1 MRNRALSLTALTS
14 LLCVALVGAALPVPS
29 TGVDAVDDAGL
40 MAEPGS
46 PCPASAPARSFDVV
60 AIQVPISYNHW
71 GDFDPHG
78 RLFVLAEQEFNIRA
92 DIARKLANAGLE
104 AAARAV
110 ANPLRAPAELGYQF
124 PTGLSGVPNLDAFD
138 VSDLVQPLVVRAH
151 VGDCVT
157 FNLLNKLPE
166 PASLF
171 VHRAV
176 TPPSA
181 GMALG
186 WGMPDV
192 AYPGESRQYVSYI
205 PDEEAME
212 GAHFIQ
218 SLADPR
224 FQTRHGLFGALVA
237 EPKGTEWHTP
247 QGGPSRSGQEAMIID
262 PDGSDFREYVLIYHD
277 EIELVDR
284 TLQPLPILSPY
295 GEYGPGTKGM
305 NLRSEPVMN
314 RWKLHDSLGPEGSG
328 ELDRGHDKSQY
339 LGSYTYGDPATFIPR
354 AYIGDPSVMRV
365 INAGPGQHHVHHLHG
380 GGIRWRASP
389 VGDETQFDTG
399 LLKDNPILRAQSERQ
414 DVQLIG
420 PGESYNLVSEGGAGG
435 VQQSVGD
442 FLFHC
447 HVAEH
452 YIAGMWSIW
461 RVFDTLQ
468 DRLAELPDRAGSIPQ
483 AVASNLLVGKQMP
496 DGTVL
501 TKSNLVGWLEDK
513 LPPPGVPGP
522 DDASVWDWT
531 TQATARGPVLLGEPE
546 DERVWANYESPEP
559 GERPAILFN
568 PDNGR
573 PAYPMLQPHFG
584 KRPPFANG
592 HGPAPY
598 LGADQSDTNPDGL
611 CPQDARRID
620 YNIVAM
626 EAPVAYNDHGD
637 EDPLGQIFSLA
648 HHKDAILAGTKNP
661 NQLVIRANQ
670 GDCVDVLLSSQLHE
684 AEGDH
689 SKANIHIHLVQ
700 FDVQG
705 SDGVITGHNYEQSI
719 RPATTTGTALAA
731 PAAAGDTVLRVADA
745 SQLRIGTTIGV
756 GLTEAH
762 VEIHEV
768 TAISGEQV
776 TLAEPLEMA
785 HESAERVGPE
795 FVRYRWF
802 ADVELGIVYF
812 HDHVDG
818 LETWRHGLYG
828 ALIVEPEGSQ
838 WLHPETGEPIDEG
851 PEADIVGSLNCRDF
865 REFVAQVQD
874 RSAAMEDA
882 QGALRDLA
890 SLNLRSEPFDR
901 RTNGNPLDP
910 VNGEAATTWEAYPG
924 DDVRVRLLYGANSMS
939 KAVGT
944 FALTGHRFPYEQ
956 YLPGSR
962 TMDALSFG
970 ISAQHNLRLEC
981 GAGGCARLPGDYLA
995 YMTQPEM
1002 LERGAWGV
1010 LKVHDEPVADLRPL
1024 PDTGFQP
1031 PGALPSG
1038 PVRQY
1043 DVVAMQTDV
1052 LLNERYELVQP
1063 MQIFALADEADL
1075 IEGGQQRPQPLVL
1088 RASPGELIEVTLT
1101 NELDRPVSLSPS
1113 LVLVDP
1119 SADGVPVDGEQMVA
1133 PGDSRTYRWF
1143 ADRDLGVT
1151 YLTSFGDPARDALDG
1166 LYGALVIE
1174 PEGATFEP
1182 ATGMSADLVLADGTP
1197 VREHVLMYAS
1207 DDPHFEASVMPY
1219 TVDVKGP
1226 VSVNYRSEPL
1236 ADRLGGTMGPF
1247 TAGGDETGGLG
1258 VHSCQLNN
1266 DSCSQGLA
1274 AGREIRQ
1281 EARNPFV
1288 HLAFNEAAF
1297 GVLETPTLDARQGEL
1312 MVIRA
1317 VGGAGDQ
1324 LQVQTLAGHSWKV
1337 DPDADGSNIVDA
1349 YTLGPREVS
1358 NAWTVAGQGGAGDYL
1373 YGSARLAFLE
1383 KGGWGIL
1390 RVE

>member
-1 MRNRALSLTALTS
+1 MRNRGLSLTSLAS

-29 TGVDAVDDAGL
+29 PDNGADAEALVG
-40 MAEPGS
+40 PGAT
-46 PCPASAPARSFDVV
+46 CPASAPVKTFDVV
-60 AIQVPISYNHW
+60 AIQIPISYNHW

-78 RLFVLAEQEFNIRA
+78 RLYVLAENEMAIRHDVA
-92 DIARKLANAGLE
+92 SKLELAGLDMV
-104 AAARAV
+104 ARAV
-110 ANPLRAPAELGYQF
+110 ANPARAPTEAGYQF
-124 PTGLSGVPNLDAFD
+124 PTGLSGVPNLGPFG
-138 VSDLVQPLVVRAH
+138 VSELVQPLVVRAH
-151 VGDCVT
+151 VGDCVV

-176 TPPSA
+176 TPPGA
-181 GMALG
+181 GMAIG
-186 WGMPDV
+186 PGVPDV
-192 AYPGESRQYVSYI
+192 AYPGELRQFVSYI
-205 PDEEAME
+205 PDDPAME

-218 SLADPR
+218 SLADAR
-224 FQTRHGLFGALVA
+224 FQTKHGLFGALVA
-237 EPKGTEWHTP
+237 EPKGSTWQAPE
-247 QGGPSRSGQEAMIID
+247 GGPLPSGQEAMIVD

-277 EIELVDR
+277 EIELVDH

-314 RWKLHDSLGPEGSG
+314 RWKLHDSLGPDGAG

-354 AYIGDPSVMRV
+354 AYIGDPSVMRT

-380 GGIRWRASP
+380 GGIRWRATP
-389 VGDETQFDTG
+389 VGDDTQFDAG

-461 RVFDTLQ
+461 RVFDTQQ
-468 DRLAELPDRAGSIPQ
+468 DGLAELPDRSGSIPG
-483 AVASNLLVGKQMP
+483 AVDSTALLGKRMP
-496 DGTVL
+496 DGTLL
-501 TKSNLVGWLEDK
+501 TQENIVEWLANK
-513 LPPPGVPGP
+513 LPPPGEPGP

-531 TQATARGPVLLGEPE
+531 TETTPQGPLVLGEP
-546 DERVWANYESPEP
+546 DDARAWPNYASATP
-559 GERPAILFN
+559 GERPEILFN

-598 LGADQSDTNPDGL
+598 LGADQTDQNPDGL
-611 CPQDARRID
+611 CPQEARRID

-626 EAPVAYNDHGD
+626 EAPVTYNDHGD
-637 EDPLGQIFSLA
+637 VDPLGQIFSLA
-648 HHKDAILAGTKNP
+648 HHKQAILSGAKDP

-670 GDCVDVLLSSQLHE
+670 GDCVDVLLTSQLHE
-684 AEGDH
+684 EEGGQ

-731 PAAAGDTVLRVADA
+731 PAAIGDTAITVTDP
-745 SQLRIGTTIGV
+745 SQLRVGTTIGV

-762 VEIHEV
+762 VEIREV
-768 TAISGEQV
+768 ATITDQIV
-776 TLAEPLEMA
+776 TFNEPLTQA
-785 HESAERVGPE
+785 HGANERVGPE

-818 LETWRHGLYG
+818 LESWRHGLYG
-828 ALIVEPEGSQ
+828 ALIVEPKGSQ

-865 REFVAQVQD
+865 REFVAQIQD

-890 SLNLRSEPFDR
+890 SINLRSEPFDR
-901 RTNGNPLDP
+901 RPTGNPLDP
-910 VNGEAATTWEAYPG
+910 VNGDAATKWRAYPG

-944 FALTGHRFPYEQ
+944 FAITGHRFPYEQ
-956 YLPGSR
+956 YMPGSR

-970 ISAQHNLRLEC
+970 ISAQHNLLLEC

-1002 LERGAWGV
+1002 FERGAWGV
-1010 LKVHDEPVADLRPL
+1010 LQVHAQPVADLQPL
-1024 PDTGFQP
+1024 PDSGYGS
-1031 PGALPSG
+1031 PGTLPTG
-1038 PVRQY
+1038 PVRHY
-1043 DVVAMQTDV
+1043 DVVATQTDV
-1052 LLNERYELVQP
+1052 LLNERFDLMQP
-1063 MQIFALADEADL
+1063 MRIFALAHQVDM
-1075 IEGGQQRPQPLVL
+1075 IETGDQRPQPLVL
-1088 RASPGELIEVTLT
+1088 RASPGEVIEVTLT
-1101 NELDRPVSLSPS
+1101 NQLDQPVSLSPS
-1113 LVLVDP
+1113 MVLVEP
-1119 SADGVPVDGEQMVA
+1119 GADGIPVDGESMVA
-1133 PGDSRTYRWF
+1133 PGESRTYRWF
-1143 ADRDLGVT
+1143 ADRELGVT
-1151 YLTSFGDPARDALDG
+1151 YLTSFGDPARDAING

-1182 ATGMSADLVLADGTP
+1182 ATGMSANLVLADGTP
-1197 VREHVLMYAS
+1197 VREHVIMYAS
-1207 DDPHFEASVMPY
+1207 DDPAFEASVMPY
-1219 TVDVKGP
+1219 TIDVQGP
-1226 VSVNYRSEPL
+1226 VSVNYRTEPL
-1236 ADRLGGTMGPF
+1236 AQRLGGTFGPF
-1247 TAGGDETGGLG
+1247 TAGGDEVGGLG
-1258 VHSCQLNN
+1258 FHTCQLNN
-1266 DSCSQGLA
+1266 DSCSQSLA

-1281 EARNPFV
+1281 EIRNPLV
-1288 HLAFNEAAF
+1288 HMSYNEEAF
-1297 GVLETPTLDARQGEL
+1297 GVLETPVLDARQGEL
-1312 MVIRA
+1312 LVIRA
-1317 VGGAGDQ
+1317 VGAAGDQ
-1324 LQVQTLAGHSWKV
+1324 LQVQSLTGHTWKV
-1337 DPDADGSNIVDA
+1337 DRDAEGSNVVDA
-1349 YTLGPREVS
+1349 YTIGPREVS
-1358 NAWTVAGQGGAGDYL
+1358 NAWTVAGPGGAGDYV
-1373 YGSARLAFLE
+1373 YGSGRLAFLE